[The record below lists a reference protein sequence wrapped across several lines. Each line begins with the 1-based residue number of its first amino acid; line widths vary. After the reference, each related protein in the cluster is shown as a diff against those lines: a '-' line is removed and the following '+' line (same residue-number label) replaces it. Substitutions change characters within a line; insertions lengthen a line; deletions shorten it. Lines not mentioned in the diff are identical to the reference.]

1 MANQS
6 PPFGTPLIGL
16 QYCAP
21 DPVDL
26 IITKERTIRDNF
38 TVTDVNGNIVF
49 TVQSSLVTFVTPRQ
63 HLFLLDAD
71 GNPLVHLRR
80 ATLCLVVKLLPHDFN
95 NFSFYLLLAANDNW
109 KAFRGRSTESKDLIF
124 IRKPSSFFQLMEK
137 LNVFLANNTTEVCDF
152 KVKATRIGYRSWNVY
167 IGESDIVVA
176 QINKKPGTMF
186 SREREK
192 YMVTVCP
199 NIDYAFIVSLIVTLL
214 PRHEQM

>member
-38 TVTDVNGNIVF
+38 TVTDVKGNIVF

-80 ATLCLVVKLLPHDFN
+80 A
-95 NFSFYLLLAANDNW
+95 LLAANDNW

-124 IRKPSSFFQLMEK
+124 IRKPSSFFQLREK

-176 QINKKPGTMF
+176 QVIYF
-186 SREREK
+186 
-192 YMVTVCP
+192 
-199 NIDYAFIVSLIVTLL
+199 
-214 PRHEQM
+214 